1 MSRAGL
7 DDALYEDRIPA
18 RTDDRKRAVPAAH
31 PGWGLGDPSA
41 TAHEELQQQQRR
53 TPRTSLIVVLPD
65 NHVVSPDRLADRLL
79 ADGAANIDVIVACA
93 GQPVNLGALQRRV
106 RDAQFLL
113 APSGTSTED
122 LRELA
127 MRQAPGDIVSLL
139 NGITLPMAPVGERE
153 SLNSR

>member
-7 DDALYEDRIPA
+7 DDVRYEDPPVKS
-18 RTDDRKRAVPAAH
+18 DDPIAAAPVVKRRP
-31 PGWGLGDPSA
+31 
-41 TAHEELQQQQRR
+41 

-65 NHVVSPDRLADRLL
+65 NHVVSPDRLAERLP
-79 ADGAANIDVIVACA
+79 AEGAEDVDIIVACA
-93 GQPVNLGALQRRV
+93 GQPVNLADLQRRV

-127 MRQAPGDIVSLL
+127 MKQAPGDIVSLL
-139 NGITLPMAPVGERE
+139 NGITLQAASRSERE
-153 SLNSR
+153 SLNFR